1 MTTGRINQIAIAL
14 RTSFDG
20 FLNRQK
26 NNQKRHS
33 PSAQRGTTT
42 WVDEDHKS
50 IHTPSPIGVFFAFTG
65 SFDFVL
71 CT

>member
-20 FLNRQK
+20 FLKKQK
-26 NNQKRHS
+26 NNQKEAL
-33 PSAQRGTTT
+33 PSAQRGTT